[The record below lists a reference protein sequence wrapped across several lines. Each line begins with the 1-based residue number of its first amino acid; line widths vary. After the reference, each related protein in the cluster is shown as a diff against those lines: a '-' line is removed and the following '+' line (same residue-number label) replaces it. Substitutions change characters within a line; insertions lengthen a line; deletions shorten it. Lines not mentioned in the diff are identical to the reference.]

1 MSLLKQTL
9 GVLLIVLPH
18 YLMADVTLN
27 AIFSDHM
34 VVQRETE
41 IPVWGWADAGENISI
56 VASWGAKAE
65 VITSANGT
73 WIVNLKTPKAG
84 GPFKITVSGKN
95 TIEINDVLSGE
106 VWLCTGQSNMDF
118 AMVKFVNNA
127 REKKYQP
134 LVEYIKKEIEAA
146 NDDWLRQI
154 EVPQKTS
161 LFEKKTN
168 FEGQWLSA
176 NAEGIEKI
184 SATGYFFAKELRKHL
199 DVPIGLVE
207 CSLGGT
213 RIQPWLSKETYFAD
227 EKMKAY
233 FESGRK
239 KIKKMIETVD
249 AETFVDTSYQK
260 KFAAW
265 EESGKKTSRPYPKE
279 HPAKNKQMPAT
290 LYNGMLSSVM
300 PYAIKGVLWYQGE
313 GNSHSLEEQY
323 EDYFTALIN
332 SWRADWGQGDI
343 PFYWMQLASYKVPDK
358 RSDMGWAMVSD
369 HLRRTLKLPNTG
381 MAVLHDIGEAKD
393 VHPHNKM
400 DAGKR
405 LSLWALK
412 NDYGVHVPVVS
423 GPLYKSKKVIDDK
436 IEIEFNEVGSGLMVG
451 FKELLNETVSV
462 DDPLN
467 WFEISTKEG
476 TWKPAKAK
484 IISKNKI
491 IVWSS
496 EVSNPV
502 EVRYAW
508 SSNPEGAN
516 LYNKEGLPAAIF
528 STEN

>member
-41 IPVWGWADAGENISI
+41 IPVWGWADAGEKVS
-56 VASWGAKAE
+56 VLASWGAKADT
-65 VITSANGT
+65 ITLANGT
-73 WIVNLKTPKAG
+73 WMVNLKTPKAG

-95 TIEINDVLSGE
+95 TIDINDVLSGE

-127 REKKYQP
+127 REKIHQP
-134 LVEYIKKEIEAA
+134 LVEYIKKEIETA

-154 EVPQKTS
+154 EVPKTTS

-176 NAEGIEKI
+176 NSEGIEKI

-199 DVPIGLVE
+199 NVPIGLVE

-213 RIQPWLSKETYFAD
+213 RIQPWLSKETYFTD

-249 AETFVDTSYQK
+249 AETFVDTTYQK

-265 EESGKKTSRPYPKE
+265 EESGKKTPKPYPKE

-476 TWKPAKAK
+476 TWKPAKAE

-496 EVSNPV
+496 EVSNPNK
-502 EVRYAW
+502 VRYAW